1 MNSNQEEIQ
10 DLFDDQVKRDHC
22 VSLADI
28 KEHLRKQLT
37 DQLSGGP
44 IVFVNQIKAKV
55 LLDRLNS
62 EMHVSD
68 NGQPDETKD

>member
-10 DLFDDQVKRDHC
+10 DLFDDQVKRDHG
-22 VSLADI
+22 VSIADI
-28 KEHLRKQLT
+28 KEHLRQQLT
-37 DQLSGGP
+37 DQLSGVP
-44 IVFVNQIKAKV
+44 IVFANQIKAKV